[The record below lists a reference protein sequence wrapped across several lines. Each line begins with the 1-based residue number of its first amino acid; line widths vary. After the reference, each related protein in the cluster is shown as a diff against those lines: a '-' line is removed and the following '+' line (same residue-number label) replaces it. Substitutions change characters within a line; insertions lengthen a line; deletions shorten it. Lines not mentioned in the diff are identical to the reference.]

1 MGKVVFDVTKESVNE
16 VLGTANP
23 EGIEKLRK
31 QLTQIDTSIEDFIL
45 TLFTAIK

>member
-31 QLTQIDTSIEDFIL
+31 QLTQIDTSLEDFISTISNL
-45 TLFTAIK
+45 IK